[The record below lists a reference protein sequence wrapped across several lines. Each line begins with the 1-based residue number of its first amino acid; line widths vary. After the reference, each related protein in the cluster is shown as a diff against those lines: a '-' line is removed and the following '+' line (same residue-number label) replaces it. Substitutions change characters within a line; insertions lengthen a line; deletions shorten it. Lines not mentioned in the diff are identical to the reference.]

1 MFPTSKTSGA
11 EAKGLVDESKG
22 LVWSQRSGLRSK
34 GLPLAGSLAFFLT
47 KGLVKAGG
55 QDQTFVATLAHGEEG
70 KMRLTFP
77 TGLLG
82 LLKMMALG
90 PYIKDVRRIFG
101 ILDPLPPLS
110 AFWLDL

>member
-34 GLPLAGSLAFFLT
+34 GLPLAGSLAFFLA

-55 QDQTFVATLAHGEEG
+55 QDQTFVATLD
-70 KMRLTFP
+70 T
-77 TGLLG
+77 
-82 LLKMMALG
+82 
-90 PYIKDVRRIFG
+90 YI
-101 ILDPLPPLS
+101 
-110 AFWLDL
+110 